1 MSMDTSDVN
10 KRTDRTNNVRFL
22 LGLVHALE
30 AHGLEVELDEF
41 STYEVGDSFTSTL
54 CVSSGAPGTTT
65 FFFDFAAGEAD
76 MRGENA
82 VPEFYQ
88 IRLSASPDTVAD
100 TLEDRAL
107 ERHADE
113 YLVEEIETAM
123 DYSAIGLLSVDQ
135 VAEAVA
141 GAVDAADFGGQ
152 D

>member
-1 MSMDTSDVN
+1 MDTSDVN
-10 KRTDRTNNVRFL
+10 NRTDRTNNARFL

-30 AHGLEVELDEF
+30 ANGLEVELDEF
-41 STYEVGDSFTSTL
+41 STFEVGDSFTATL
-54 CVSSGAPGTTT
+54 CVGLGAPGTAS
-65 FFFDFAAGEAD
+65 FFFDFAAGDAD
-76 MRGENA
+76 MWGENV

-100 TLEDRAL
+100 TPEDRAL
-107 ERHADE
+107 ERRADE